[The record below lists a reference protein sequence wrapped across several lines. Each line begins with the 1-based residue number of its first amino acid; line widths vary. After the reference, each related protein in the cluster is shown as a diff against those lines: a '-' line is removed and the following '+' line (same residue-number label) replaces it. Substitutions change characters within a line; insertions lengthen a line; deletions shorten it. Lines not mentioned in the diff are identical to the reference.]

1 MKKIYL
7 TVMMVMLVTAG
18 VMAQAQVGIR
28 AGLNVSTVDHEF
40 AAPNLDLD
48 QPWRTGFNVGIATQ
62 FRAGEAFSVAPELIY
77 EQRGYRVLEAGGDN
91 EATATFNYLSLP
103 LMFRLHF
110 GGILKGYVNAGPTFS
125 YWLGGRQSSTV
136 PGLFDVSG
144 SFENERIVFE
154 SDTDDSPWAYND
166 ARRLEVGAAVGGGI
180 MLDTEGGSFLIDL
193 RYVHGFTDIATIPDV
208 TNFRNRVVS
217 VSLIY
222 LVPSVRGVN
231 TGTTGY

>member
-1 MKKIYL
+1 MKKICL

-28 AGLNVSTVDHEF
+28 AGLSVATVSDDF
-40 AAPNLDLD
+40 DLQDVD
-48 QPWRTGFNVGIATQ
+48 QPWRTGFNVGVATQ
-62 FRAGEAFSVAPELIY
+62 FRAGEAFSVAPELVY
-77 EQRGYRVLEAGGDN
+77 EQRGYRVLASSGNAEAK
-91 EATATFNYLSLP
+91 ATFNYLTLP

-110 GGILKGYVNAGPTFS
+110 GDILKGYVNAGPTFS

-136 PGLFDVSG
+136 PGLFDVD
-144 SFENERIVFE
+144 FEDEKIVFE
-154 SDTDDSPWAYND
+154 ADGDSPWAYND
-166 ARRLEVGAAVGGGI
+166 ARRLELGAAVGGGI

-193 RYVHGFTDIATIPDV
+193 RYVHGFTDMATVPYMS
-208 TNFRNRVVS
+208 NFQNRVVS

-231 TGTTGY
+231 SGLNRY

>member
-1 MKKIYL
+1 
-7 TVMMVMLVTAG
+7 MMFATAT

-28 AGLNVSTVDHEF
+28 AGLSVATIDHEF
-40 AAPNLDLD
+40 SSANLDLE

-62 FRAGEAFSVAPELIY
+62 FRAGQAFSVAPELIY
-77 EQRGYRVLEAGGDN
+77 EQRGYRVLEAGGNN

-136 PGLFDVSG
+136 PGLFDVSAD
-144 SFENERIVFE
+144 FEDERIVFE
-154 SDTDDSPWAYND
+154 SDTDNSPWAYDD
-166 ARRLEVGAAVGGGI
+166 ARRLEIGAGIGGGI

-193 RYVHGFTDIATIPDV
+193 RYVHGLTDLARLPGITEE

>member
-1 MKKIYL
+1 
-7 TVMMVMLVTAG
+7 MMVMLVTAG
-18 VMAQAQVGIR
+18 AMAQAQVGIR
-28 AGLNVSTVDHEF
+28 AGLNVATIDHEF
-40 AAPNLDLD
+40 SGAGLELE
-48 QPWRTGFNVGIATQ
+48 QPWRTGFNVGIASQ

-77 EQRGYRVLEAGGDN
+77 EQRGYRVLDTGNDN

-136 PGLFDVSG
+136 PGLFDVEFSD
-144 SFENERIVFE
+144 ERIVFE
-154 SDTDDSPWAYND
+154 RDTDSNPWAYDD
-166 ARRLEVGAAVGGGI
+166 ARRLEIGGAVGGGI

-193 RYVHGFTDIATIPDV
+193 RYVHGFTGLARLPGVVD
-208 TNFRNRVVS
+208 NSFRNRVVS

-222 LVPSVRGVN
+222 LVPSVRGVD
-231 TGTTGY
+231 TTRY

>member
-7 TVMMVMLVTAG
+7 TAMMMLLVTAG
-18 VMAQAQVGIR
+18 AMAQAQIGIR
-28 AGLNVSTVDHEF
+28 AGLNVATVSDDFTLQDVE
-40 AAPNLDLD
+40 
-48 QPWRTGFNVGIATQ
+48 QPWRTGFNVGIASQ
-62 FRAGEAFSVAPELIY
+62 FRAGEAFSVAPELLY
-77 EQRGYRVLEAGGDN
+77 EQRGYRVLANTGGG

-110 GGILKGYVNAGPTFS
+110 GDILKGYVNAGPTFS

-136 PGLFDVSG
+136 PGLFDVEFSD
-144 SFENERIVFE
+144 ERIVFE
-154 SDTDDSPWAYND
+154 RDTGGSPWAYDD

-193 RYVHGFTDIATIPDV
+193 RYVHGFTDLATVPYMS
-208 TNFRNRVVS
+208 NFQNRVVS

-231 TGTTGY
+231 TTRY

>member
-28 AGLNVSTVDHEF
+28 AGLNVATVSDDFTLQNEE
-40 AAPNLDLD
+40 LD
-48 QPWRTGFNVGIATQ
+48 QPWRTGLNVGIASQ
-62 FRAGEAFSVAPELIY
+62 FRTSEVFSIAPELIY
-77 EQRGYRVLEAGGDN
+77 TQRGYRVEAAGGG
-91 EATATFNYLSLP
+91 EALARFNYLSLP

-110 GGILKGYVNAGPTFS
+110 GDILKGYVNAGPTFS
-125 YWLGGRQSSTV
+125 YWLGGQQSSTV
-136 PGLFDVSG
+136 PGLFDVEFG
-144 SFENERIVFE
+144 DEKIVFE
-154 SDTDDSPWAYND
+154 SDTDGSPWAYDD

-193 RYVHGFTDIATIPDV
+193 RYVHGFTDMATVPYLS
-208 TNFRNRVVS
+208 NFQNRVVS

-231 TGTTGY
+231 TRTTGY